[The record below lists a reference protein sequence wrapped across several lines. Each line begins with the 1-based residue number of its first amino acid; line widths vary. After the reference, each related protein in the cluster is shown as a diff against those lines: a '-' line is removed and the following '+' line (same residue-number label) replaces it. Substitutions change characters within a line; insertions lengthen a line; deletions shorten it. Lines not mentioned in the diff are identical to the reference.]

1 MKHEK
6 HCCRF
11 KVAWKCSARTGG
23 ECAYR
28 EPCRSKLERSVGMLF
43 SRHFWC
49 HVQTKRELEYGTVL
63 WLCRQE
69 VFSGIPFIHPGIS
82 WKVLIKNEV
91 PSSFDL
97 TPTQRSD
104 VNIHSMTSV
113 YHCGIFNGD
122 RLPPGSKERSLPRRV
137 LLNCSLGKS

>member
-1 MKHEK
+1 MVQFCASVDEK
-6 HCCRF
+6 FFLASH
-11 KVAWKCSARTGG
+11 S
-23 ECAYR
+23 
-28 EPCRSKLERSVGMLF
+28 
-43 SRHFWC
+43 
-49 HVQTKRELEYGTVL
+49 
-63 WLCRQE
+63 
-69 VFSGIPFIHPGIS
+69 FIHPDIS

-104 VNIHSMTSV
+104 VNIRSMTSV

-122 RLPPGSKERSLPRRV
+122 RLSPGSNERSLRRRV